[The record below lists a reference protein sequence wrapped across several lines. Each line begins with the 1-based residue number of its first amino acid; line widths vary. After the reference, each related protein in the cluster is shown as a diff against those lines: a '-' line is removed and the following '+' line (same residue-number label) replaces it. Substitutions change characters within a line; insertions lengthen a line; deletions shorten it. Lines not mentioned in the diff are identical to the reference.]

1 MNNVK
6 TRNQSTYLYQD
17 SDPVEDQ
24 IIWVKSESRNWVNNK
39 ITKLQDKKKVSET
52 EESETMIM
60 KNEKESSSKCTRH
73 FNIRLFYET
82 DMIGYCNIT
91 IECCPTNKMIA
102 NYMSKL
108 LVT

>member
-52 EESETMIM
+52 E
-60 KNEKESSSKCTRH
+60 K
-73 FNIRLFYET
+73 
-82 DMIGYCNIT
+82 
-91 IECCPTNKMIA
+91 
-102 NYMSKL
+102 
-108 LVT
+108 

>member
-60 KNEKESSSKCTRH
+60 KNEKERKRENYKRRKQEKEKRIQRKKENEIKK
-73 FNIRLFYET
+73 F
-82 DMIGYCNIT
+82 
-91 IECCPTNKMIA
+91 IEMTQK
-102 NYMSKL
+102 
-108 LVT
+108 